1 MRRLRFE
8 WEPRPS
14 PGAVW
19 SKRPR
24 IEYLSSARHTA
35 PFRTVRPANPANQRQ
50 CGVRQKSGP
59 PLSSSQNHQVNHR
72 GTQAQR
78 KGKHARAETRRR
90 GVETEQESGKP
101 EIFFPLRAPA
111 SPRGPPSVPRCLG
124 GLKKRCFASH
134 GLDASALRPAA
145 TRRFVRQRRSS
156 IPRGRNRKPCLGSA
170 PGLAPA
176 CRRRQFPS
184 AQSFRAPAA
193 GHSARRIGYS
203 NSARN
208 SYWR

>member
-1 MRRLRFE
+1 MRRLKFE

-59 PLSSSQNHQVNHR
+59 PLSSSQNHQANHR

-90 GVETEQESGKP
+90 GVEKSGKVASLG
-101 EIFFPLRAPA
+101 FFS
-111 SPRGPPSVPRCLG
+111 SPRLRVSAWSALCASVPRWF
-124 GLKKRCFASH
+124 KKTVFCFPRFRCI
-134 GLDASALRPAA
+134 RPAPGGHKTIRPPA
-145 TRRFVRQRRSS
+145 TIVNSAGAEPKALFGVG
-156 IPRGRNRKPCLGSA
+156 PRVSTSLP
-170 PGLAPA
+170 
-176 CRRRQFPS
+176 
-184 AQSFRAPAA
+184 PAA
-193 GHSARRIGYS
+193 ISVCAILPRASGRPFSSADWI
-203 NSARN
+203 
-208 SYWR
+208 